1 MRAKTKVHN
10 TNNWIQ
16 ILKINVS
23 EVRDRKNI
31 NVSEVIV
38 RENKFV
44 EPEYSDKLIFIID
57 FSWLYFKSFKCSWI
71 RIK

>member
-1 MRAKTKVHN
+1 MILWTVQTQLRAKTKVHN
-10 TNNWIQ
+10 TFNCIQ

-57 FSWLYFKSFKCSWI
+57 FS
-71 RIK
+71 